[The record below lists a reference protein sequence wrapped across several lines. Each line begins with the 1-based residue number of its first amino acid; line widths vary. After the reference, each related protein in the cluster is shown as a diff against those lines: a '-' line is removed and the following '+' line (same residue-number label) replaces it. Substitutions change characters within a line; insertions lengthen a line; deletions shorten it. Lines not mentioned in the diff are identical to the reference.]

1 MQKFHVSSSR
11 WEYQSTRWFVW
22 EMSHQE
28 MNESEKTMVENGKS
42 KSWTLNAF
50 IRDNEMQPCDHMR
63 WWWWYSLLFIRD
75 TNDKCS
81 KSQQTNWLKQ
91 TNERLKTMKT
101 LYISQIYFNIQ
112 RMNWWWSNI
121 FFIFPQFKWWK
132 IVWKRKKRQ
141 IYEKSNFTTSAF
153 LFENESTKSLD
164 DVN

>member
-63 WWWWYSLLFIRD
+63 WWWWYSLYETRMINVQNLNKPIGWNKR
-75 TNDKCS
+75 
-81 KSQQTNWLKQ
+81 
-91 TNERLKTMKT
+91 MKDWKRWK
-101 LYISQIYFNIQ
+101 LYIFLKYILTYKGWIDDEVIYFLYSLNLNDEKLCEKEKTTNLRKVKFHNVCFSLRKWI
-112 RMNWWWSNI
+112 NKISWWC
-121 FFIFPQFKWWK
+121 
-132 IVWKRKKRQ
+132 
-141 IYEKSNFTTSAF
+141 
-153 LFENESTKSLD
+153 
-164 DVN
+164 